1 MFQYLRSWFQMNDD
15 DDNDYEREE
24 EEQDRVDKEET
35 RKTVKYRDEVQDTDL
50 IKDRK
55 RYRAK
60 DLSKIKKVKK
70 SLRFATNL
78 TTKTKKRRSEFEGN
92 QPYQKQQKK

>member
-1 MFQYLRSWFQMNDD
+1 MFEYLRSWFQMNDYD
-15 DDNDYEREE
+15 DDEEREE
-24 EEQDRVDKEET
+24 EEQDEEREKEKEKET
-35 RKTVKYRDEVQDTDL
+35 KKTVKYRDEVPDTDL

-70 SLRFATNL
+70 SLRFASNL
-78 TTKTKKRRSEFEGN
+78 TTKTKKRRSHF
-92 QPYQKQQKK
+92 

>member
-24 EEQDRVDKEET
+24 EEQDDVDQKEKET
-35 RKTVKYRDEVQDTDL
+35 KKTVKYRDEVQDTDL

-70 SLRFATNL
+70 SLRFATSL
-78 TTKTKKRRSEFEGN
+78 TTKTKKRRSHL
-92 QPYQKQQKK
+92 

>member
-1 MFQYLRSWFQMNDD
+1 MNDD
-15 DDNDYEREE
+15 DDNENEREE
-24 EEQDRVDKEET
+24 EEQDEIAEKEKEKEKET
-35 RKTVKYRDEVQDTDL
+35 KKTVKYRDEVPDTDL

-70 SLRFATNL
+70 SLRFASSL
-78 TTKTKKRRSEFEGN
+78 TTKTKKRRSHF
-92 QPYQKQQKK
+92 

>member
-1 MFQYLRSWFQMNDD
+1 MNYNDD
-15 DDNDYEREE
+15 DENEREE
-24 EEQDRVDKEET
+24 EEKEQEDVEKEEKET
-35 RKTVKYRDEVQDTDL
+35 KKTVKYRDEVPDTDL

-70 SLRFATNL
+70 SLRFASNL
-78 TTKTKKRRSEFEGN
+78 TTKTKKRRSHL
-92 QPYQKQQKK
+92 